1 MPELV
6 EMPNMPPV
14 PPNPQLVVDVVNCHP
29 LILLAFARGYYD
41 AYARGN
47 QDEEAYVLEDE
58 RHGLRYAYRVG
69 YDAGIVDYS
78 YDVNPEPDREDDY

>member
-41 AYARGN
+41 GYITGN
-47 QDEEAYVLEDE
+47 YDENAYVLDDE

-69 YDAGIVDYS
+69 FDAGSHDCVEETY
-78 YDVNPEPDREDDY
+78 PPDREDDY